1 MLRLIALIVLLIV
14 PGVIVVVLCT
24 QYAQKDWA
32 QLQAAYQ
39 HFRALAEANASL
51 RAIIV
56 AEAAQN
62 AHRLNLFAE
71 GTGMLLG
78 ALLAG
83 LGIHGLCTM
92 AIEE

>member
-1 MLRLIALIVLLIV
+1 MLRPIALIVLLII
-14 PGVIVVVLCT
+14 PGVVVVALCT
-24 QYAQKDWA
+24 QYACKDWP

-51 RAIIV
+51 SAIIV

-62 AHRLNLFAE
+62 AHRINLFAE